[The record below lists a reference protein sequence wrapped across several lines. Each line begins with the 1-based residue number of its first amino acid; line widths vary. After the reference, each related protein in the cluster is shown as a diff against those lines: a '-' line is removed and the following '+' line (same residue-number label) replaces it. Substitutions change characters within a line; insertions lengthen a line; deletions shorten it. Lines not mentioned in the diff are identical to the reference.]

1 MQKKIDKEIKDKL
14 AKKHACYIL
23 ITCDSP
29 VMDGRM
35 HVEMSYEGDP
45 ILAAYLLQGAQN
57 ILEEE
62 RDSAEMIS
70 G

>member
-14 AKKHACYIL
+14 ARNHACYIL

-29 VMDGRM
+29 VKDGRM
-35 HVEMSYEGDP
+35 QVEMSYEGDP
-45 ILAAYLLQGAQN
+45 VLASYLLQGAQN
-57 ILEEE
+57 ILDGEQ
-62 RDSAEMIS
+62 DSTELIS

>member
-14 AKKHACYIL
+14 ARNHACYIL

-29 VMDGRM
+29 ALDGRM
-35 HVEMSYEGDP
+35 QVEMSYEGDP

-62 RDSAEMIS
+62 QNSTEMIS